1 MAIQQDAIN
10 NEQQTKEQESNNQE
24 SQAQEYVDPIEQIA
38 AAVESERE
46 KQRNDAEPEPAQ
58 DQQQAVDQQ
67 IEAADITQQRVKV
80 KLEGV
85 EEEVEIKD
93 LIAGYQKN
101 SVASKRLNEATQKL
115 REAEEVLAKAREQ
128 AAQTGES
135 VAGESGAVDVAK
147 QVVESLLDGN
157 TDEAAEMLA
166 KLAGRG
172 ESSTP
177 EVDAESVAQ
186 KVKQQLDRESALT
199 KFEQD
204 FGDIVA
210 DPYLTGLANE
220 RLKEQLNEKQAIGE
234 PIDLNAELSAAGEYV
249 RDWLKSKGVATTA
262 EQSST
267 TVNERVARKQGL
279 DSTPVLNAS
288 AGSATEQP
296 ETAASIIEEMR
307 RERGITI

>member
-10 NEQQTKEQESNNQE
+10 NEQETKEQESNNQE

-46 KQRNDAEPEPAQ
+46 KQRNDAEPEPVPE
-58 DQQQAVDQQ
+58 QQQAVDQQ

-135 VAGESGAVDVAK
+135 VAGEKGAVDVAK

-267 TVNERVARKQGL
+267 TNERVARKQGL